1 MMSESSSLSATE
13 FNPND
18 PLLNEAAN
26 TEMPPSKH
34 WWWQRGVALMEG
46 VAVVVAGLGFA
57 AYFGLSGR
65 PSDLAAGAAFGL
77 ALAIGIGG
85 LFAVHDHWELLAAL
99 RRMAFALNEQKRII
113 VDREEEQRRDEQLRA
128 VNAFY
133 LGYQL
138 AITLESTED
147 EDGFFFVRG
156 LCQELNLPL
165 WPDEWDRLERPP
177 ANSTE
182 LNAIVDM
189 VRSRVQQSAPAAWWC
204 FFRLGLTVFW
214 LTQRLETRQSIVAVR
229 RDLETI
235 SGDNALSR
243 DKRFRRSV
251 DQLLSILPTTLTLV
265 DADRVNVA
273 HQVTAILEGLP
284 KGEPSFRIAPFAV
297 PLTDWYWV
305 QVGDIDGVAM
315 RFIGSGHLTAYPG
328 GRYDLE
334 GLADRGSCVVRF
346 ENSDWSCSAHS
357 EANGSQPCSDIELVY
372 DLTDGGQPV
381 TEARLRPVR
390 LVEVEAKEE
399 ASAQIADSDGADG
412 LSDEPEDEPE

>member
-1 MMSESSSLSATE
+1 VSKSAAWSATE
-13 FNPND
+13 LKPHSPSVD
-18 PLLNEAAN
+18 EAAN
-26 TEMPPSKH
+26 AEKPPSKH
-34 WWWQRGVALMEG
+34 WWWQKGIALTEGIAVA
-46 VAVVVAGLGFA
+46 VAGLGFA

-77 ALAIGIGG
+77 AVAIGIGG
-85 LFAVHDHWELLAAL
+85 LFAVHDHWELLGAL
-99 RRMAFALNEQKRII
+99 HRMALALNEQKRII
-113 VDREEEQRRDEQLRA
+113 VAREEGQRLDEQLRA

-138 AITLESTED
+138 AITTELTD
-147 EDGFFFVRG
+147 DQDSFFFVRA

-165 WPDEWDRLERPP
+165 WQDEWHRLERPP
-177 ANSTE
+177 TNRTE

-214 LTQRLETRQSIVAVR
+214 LVQRLETRQSIVAVR
-229 RDLETI
+229 RDLEVI
-235 SGDNALSR
+235 SGDKALTR
-243 DKRFRRSV
+243 DTRFRRSV

-265 DADRVNVA
+265 DADRVDVA
-273 HQVTAILEGLP
+273 HHVNAILKGLP
-284 KGEPSFRIAPFAV
+284 KGEPSFRIAPFPV

-305 QVGDIDGVAM
+305 QVGDIEGVAK
-315 RFIGSGHLTAYPG
+315 RFIGRGHLTSYPG
-328 GRYDLE
+328 GRYNLE
-334 GLADRGSCVVRF
+334 GLVDRESCVVRF
-346 ENSDWSCSAHS
+346 ENSDWACSAHP

-390 LVEVEAKEE
+390 FVEVEARE
-399 ASAQIADSDGADG
+399 ASAQIADSDGGDR